1 MAQHNTGAADVGR
14 IEVMTVVP
22 LRARRLRPT
31 PRRRAPEIIEAA
43 ARLFAQRGFHGAT
56 TQDIADVLGI
66 RQASLYYYFP
76 SKEGA
81 LELVCL
87 QGVAGYFEIA
97 KAIASGPGAA
107 ADRLPRLIKSHLAPL
122 ADRSDF
128 VRVFL
133 NERQHLPTESRRRIG
148 KWSRGLERVFEDVL
162 KEGVRRAEFR
172 PDLDTRLAVLAILGM
187 ANAVANW
194 YRKEEVP
201 IERIS
206 AEFGRLVLEG
216 VKKRPRR
223 RGRQRAASAR

>member
-1 MAQHNTGAADVGR
+1 MS
-14 IEVMTVVP
+14 VVP
-22 LRARRLRPT
+22 LPTRRLRPS
-31 PRRRAPEIIEAA
+31 PRRRAPQIIEAA
-43 ARLFAQRGFHGAT
+43 ARVFAQRGFHGAT

-87 QGVAGYFEIA
+87 QGVAGYFEVA
-97 KAIASGPGAA
+97 KAIAAGPGAA
-107 ADRLPRLIKSHLAPL
+107 ADKLARLIRSHLAPL

-133 NERQHLPTESRRRIG
+133 NERQHLPTESRRRVG

-162 KEGVRRAEFR
+162 KEGVRRGEFR
-172 PDLDTRLAVLAILGM
+172 ANLDTRLAVLGILGM
-187 ANAVANW
+187 TNTVANW
-194 YRKEEVP
+194 YRKEEAP

-206 AEFGRLVLEG
+206 GEFARLIVDG
-216 VKKRPRR
+216 VRKRPQRRSGRR
-223 RGRQRAASAR
+223 RSAR

>member
-1 MAQHNTGAADVGR
+1 
-14 IEVMTVVP
+14 MTVVP
-22 LRARRLRPT
+22 LPTRRSRPS

-43 ARLFAQRGFHGAT
+43 ARVFARRGFHGAT

-87 QGVAGYFEIA
+87 QGVAGYFDVA

-107 ADRLPRLIKSHLAPL
+107 ADKLTRLIKSHLAPL

-128 VRVFL
+128 VQVFL
-133 NERQHLPTESRRRIG
+133 NERQHLPTESRQRVG
-148 KWSRGLERVFEDVL
+148 KWSRGLERVFQDVL
-162 KEGVRRAEFR
+162 REGVRRGEFR
-172 PDLDTRLAVLAILGM
+172 PDLDTRLAMLGILGM

-194 YRKEEVP
+194 YRKEEAA

-206 AEFGRLVLEG
+206 AEFARLVLDG
-216 VKKRPRR
+216 VKKQPKPRSPIRGTR
-223 RGRQRAASAR
+223 RSAR